1 MDEKVLVKKCANAIN
16 KGQKTELS
24 VNLTNIDRTFGTI
37 LGAEITRKNKNGLA
51 DDTITVHCNGAG
63 GQSFGAFIP
72 KGLTLELTG
81 DSNDYFGKGL
91 SGGKLIVYPPKGI
104 TYKEDENIIIGLS
117 LIHI

>member
-51 DDTITVHCNGAG
+51 DDTIIVITATEPADRALVHLFLKDLHWNLPVTAM
-63 GQSFGAFIP
+63 I
-72 KGLTLELTG
+72 TLEKVFPVV
-81 DSNDYFGKGL
+81 S
-91 SGGKLIVYPPKGI
+91 
-104 TYKEDENIIIGLS
+104 
-117 LIHI
+117 